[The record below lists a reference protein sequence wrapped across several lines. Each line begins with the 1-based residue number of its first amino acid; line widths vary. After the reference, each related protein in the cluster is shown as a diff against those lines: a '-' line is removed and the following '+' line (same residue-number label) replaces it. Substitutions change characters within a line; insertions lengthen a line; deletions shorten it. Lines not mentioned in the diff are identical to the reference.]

1 MKKLKSDS
9 SIIGLVP
16 SIFSLLVF
24 ALASTAFGFQ
34 TGLDTLGGIILI
46 YSVLFGLWNYVKTN
60 NPNFLVSFLYM
71 IVLGFF
77 FIILEPG
84 MLKRFGGSLDSRAG
98 FLVVLVYFL
107 MLWLIYLLINKR
119 LKWRGRE
126 IMELTA
132 IDVMEGDSSYTDRP
146 RPVGKVKGSRSEIV
160 EFAKYL
166 RRNLIFMTAV
176 ESDRVILVPVK
187 MGQDFKI
194 LYNSSIDRVENT
206 RVAIDFEGNITVHI
220 SKRDY
225 LDYRDNL
232 SFHHLCES
240 LGNLVIDF
248 YEQYFNH
255 EEVRIIDKINSIKVG
270 YFS

>member
-1 MKKLKSDS
+1 
-9 SIIGLVP
+9 
-16 SIFSLLVF
+16 
-24 ALASTAFGFQ
+24 
-34 TGLDTLGGIILI
+34 
-46 YSVLFGLWNYVKTN
+46 
-60 NPNFLVSFLYM
+60 
-71 IVLGFF
+71 
-77 FIILEPG
+77 
-84 MLKRFGGSLDSRAG
+84 
-98 FLVVLVYFL
+98 
-107 MLWLIYLLINKR
+107 
-119 LKWRGRE
+119 
-126 IMELTA
+126 MELTA
-132 IDVMEGDSSYTDRP
+132 IDVIEGDSSYTDRP
-146 RPVGKVKGSRSEIV
+146 RPVGRVTGSRSDIV

-166 RRNLIFMTAV
+166 RRNLIFMTTV

-194 LYNSSIDRVENT
+194 LYSSSIDRVENT
-206 RVAIDFEGNITVHI
+206 RVAIDFEGNVTVQI